1 MILPSYSTRTMM
13 LIIAALALAMTTL
26 ALALQGTGWAIAVA
40 AILGF
45 AALLLLVHGGFFGLI
60 YAIGSLPA
68 FRDSA
73 TPPLVPGAEQESTA
87 ARRPLN
93 QFSVGE

>member
-1 MILPSYSTRTMM
+1 MLLPRYSTRTML

-26 ALALQGTGWAIAVA
+26 ASALSGSGWAIAVA

-45 AALLLLVHGGFFGLI
+45 AALLLIVHGSLFGLI
-60 YAIGSLPA
+60 YAIGGLPV
-68 FRDSA
+68 FREAA
-73 TPPLVPGAEQESTA
+73 TPPLVPGAEQESTT

-93 QFSVGE
+93 QLSVGE